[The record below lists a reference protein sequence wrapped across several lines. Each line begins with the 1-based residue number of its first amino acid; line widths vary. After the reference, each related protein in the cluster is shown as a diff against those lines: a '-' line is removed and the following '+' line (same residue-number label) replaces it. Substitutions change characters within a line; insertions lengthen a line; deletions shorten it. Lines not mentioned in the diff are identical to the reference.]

1 MNELIKITE
10 LSEKHGITTKTLRY
24 YEEMGLIQSRRIND
38 YAYRMYDEEAIKRL
52 EQILILRKLSIS
64 IKDIKRIFDTSESG
78 VLLEVLSKKAGD
90 IDEEVALLHELKEIV
105 LKFIRQIRQAD
116 FNKDSDIKMLY
127 ENANEIE
134 KQIISVENDN
144 SDENIVNL
152 NRLAEVSD
160 KLKELADIRIENQ
173 LEQIAKSYDRHFIE
187 YEKEDSLS
195 YDNLP
200 DYITSDPDYPYW
212 KNEMENQPSLGSE
225 RKRHIKDFLMPEKGM
240 KLIQLGCGLNLIT
253 HKYGSDYNKW
263 QSTYYGVDI
272 SRETIQLLYEHIAE
286 NRVPIDSI
294 GSLYCGSV
302 HETPFKNNYFDIGDC
317 IGVLE
322 YYERDFVKKIIVEA
336 HRIMKPNGKFVFD
349 IPNIK
354 SPSGRIMMLI
364 EECMGRPDKF
374 DMLPEEFE
382 DMIKDYFEIV
392 ATSGADDES
401 MGFGYYLKCK
411 K

>member
-1 MNELIKITE
+1 MNELIKIKE
-10 LSEKHGITTKTLRY
+10 LSEKYGITTKTLRY
-24 YEEMGLIQSRRIND
+24 YEEMGLIQSHRTND

-64 IKDIKRIFDTSESG
+64 IKDIKRIFDTSGSE
-78 VLLEVLSKKAGD
+78 VVLEVLGKKVSD

-134 KQIISVENDN
+134 KQINSVENDN

-152 NRLAEVSD
+152 DRLVEVSD
-160 KLKELADIRIENQ
+160 KLKELADTRIENQ

-187 YEKEDSLS
+187 YEKKDALS

-200 DYITSDPDYPYW
+200 NYITNDPDYSYW
-212 KNEMENQPSLGSE
+212 KNERENAPSAGSE
-225 RKRHIKDFLMPEKGM
+225 RKKHVKDFLMPRKGM
-240 KLIQLGCGLNLIT
+240 RSIQLGCGVNLIT
-253 HKYGSDYNKW
+253 HKHGSDYNKW
-263 QSTYYGVDI
+263 PSTYYGVDI

-286 NRVPIDSI
+286 NRVSIDSI

-302 HETPFKNNYFDIGDC
+302 HETPFKDNYFDIGDC

-322 YYERDFVKKIIVEA
+322 YYEKDFVKKIIIEA
-336 HRIMKPNGKFVFD
+336 QWKI
-349 IPNIK
+349 
-354 SPSGRIMMLI
+354 
-364 EECMGRPDKF
+364 CC
-374 DMLPEEFE
+374 
-382 DMIKDYFEIV
+382 
-392 ATSGADDES
+392 
-401 MGFGYYLKCK
+401 GYSKH
-411 K
+411 